1 MAHIRTS
8 QLRLGVATSAVSRGV
23 AMLSPFVTV
32 PVSLQYLGASLYG
45 AWAAALSLT
54 AVAVFADLGIGAG
67 LMTRLAKAMAE
78 NDTTRARRLISTAY
92 LALSLAV
99 IICLI
104 SLWASSL
111 SVDWAVVVGRSS
123 SAGDPEVESLT
134 LLTLSAFILNI
145 VGSLIIRVQYAM
157 QQVGRSNIWQGAA
170 SVIGIAAVLVAA
182 HIDAGSGFFIAL
194 ASFSPVC
201 VALVNTILFFAGRH
215 GRSIS
220 PRLNQ
225 FNLND
230 LKDLAGI
237 GGRFLLITVLMAM
250 TLSSD
255 NWIIAQTVS
264 LSEVTN
270 FAIPARIFAM
280 FGVITAILS
289 TPLWPLNAAAL
300 QNGDT
305 AWVRAITKKM
315 VVITSLAVGGLA
327 GIGILLGKQ
336 AIGWWLGSS
345 VIPSSTLLCGLGLMV
360 FVQAVVA
367 PLFMVQ
373 NGGGVL
379 MAQTV
384 GYSLFLIVVPVK
396 WFIATHVGSMWIPFA
411 GAILYCV
418 LVWPAAF
425 IGYRQT
431 LLRASKDHLRQMV
444 ETQ

>member
-1 MAHIRTS
+1 
-8 QLRLGVATSAVSRGV
+8 
-23 AMLSPFVTV
+23 MLSPFVTV

-78 NDTTRARRLISTAY
+78 DDTSRARRLTSTAY

-99 IICLI
+99 VICLI
-104 SLWASSL
+104 SLWVSSVFL
-111 SVDWAVVVGRSS
+111 DWAAVVGNSS
-123 SAGDPEVESLT
+123 GADDAEMESLT

-145 VGSLIIRVQYAM
+145 VGSLIIRVQYAT

-170 SVIGIAAVLVAA
+170 SFVGIAAVLAA
-182 HIDAGSGFFIAL
+182 AQIDAGSGFFIAL

-201 VALVNTILFFAGRH
+201 VALINTIFFFAGRH

-220 PRLNQ
+220 PRLSE
-225 FNLND
+225 FSLKD

-264 LSEVTN
+264 LAEVTN

-280 FGVITAILS
+280 FGVMTAILT

-300 QNGDT
+300 QNGDI
-305 AWVRAITKKM
+305 AWVRAITRKM
-315 VVITSLAVGGLA
+315 VIITSLAVGALA
-327 GIGILLGKQ
+327 GIGVLLGTD
-336 AIGWWLGSS
+336 AIGWWLSDA
-345 VIPSSTLLCGLGLMV
+345 VIPNRTLLCGLGLMV

-379 MAQTV
+379 TAQTV
-384 GYSLFLIVVPVK
+384 GYSLFLIVVPIK
-396 WFIATHVGSMWIPFA
+396 WYIAAHIGTMWIPFA
-411 GAILYCV
+411 GALLYCI

-431 LLRASKDHLRQMV
+431 LSRASNDQLRQMA
-444 ETQ
+444 EAK

>member
-1 MAHIRTS
+1 
-8 QLRLGVATSAVSRGV
+8 
-23 AMLSPFVTV
+23 MLSPFVTV

-78 NDTTRARRLISTAY
+78 DDTSRARRLISTAY

-99 IICLI
+99 VICLI
-104 SLWASSL
+104 SLWVSSL
-111 SVDWAVVVGRSS
+111 SVDWAAVVGRSS
-123 SAGDPEVESLT
+123 SANDPEVESLT

-157 QQVGRSNIWQGAA
+157 QQVGRSNMWQGAA

-182 HIDAGSGFFIAL
+182 RVAAGSEFFIAL

-201 VALVNTILFFAGRH
+201 VSLVNTILFFTGRH

-220 PRLNQ
+220 PRLSQ
-225 FNLND
+225 FSWND
-230 LKDLAGI
+230 LKDLAAI
-237 GGRFLLITVLMAM
+237 GARFLLITVLMAA

-280 FGVITAILS
+280 FGVITAILT

-305 AWVRAITKKM
+305 AWVRAITRKM
-315 VVITSLAVGGLA
+315 VIITSLSVGGLA

-336 AIGWWLGSS
+336 AIGWWLGSAI
-345 VIPSSTLLCGLGLMV
+345 VPSSTLLCGLGLMV

-384 GYSLFLIVVPVK
+384 GYSLFLIVVPLK
-396 WFIATHVGSMWIPFA
+396 WFIATHIGTMWIPFA
-411 GAILYCV
+411 GATLYCV

-431 LLRASKDHLRQMV
+431 LLRASKDHPRQMV

>member
-1 MAHIRTS
+1 
-8 QLRLGVATSAVSRGV
+8 
-23 AMLSPFVTV
+23 MLSPFVTV

-78 NDTTRARRLISTAY
+78 DDTSRARRLTSTAY

-99 IICLI
+99 VICLI
-104 SLWASSL
+104 SLWVSSL
-111 SVDWAVVVGRSS
+111 FLDWAAVVGHSS
-123 SAGDPEVESLT
+123 GADDAEVESLT

-170 SVIGIAAVLVAA
+170 SFIGIAAVLAA
-182 HIDAGSGFFIAL
+182 AQIDAGSGFFIAL
-194 ASFSPVC
+194 ASFSPVG
-201 VALVNTILFFAGRH
+201 VALINTILFFTGRL
-215 GRSIS
+215 GGSIS

-225 FNLND
+225 FSLND

-237 GGRFLLITVLMAM
+237 GGRFLLITVLMAL

-264 LSEVTN
+264 LPEVTN

-280 FGVITAILS
+280 FGVMTAILT

-300 QNGDT
+300 QNGDI
-305 AWVRAITKKM
+305 AWVRAITRKM
-315 VVITSLAVGGLA
+315 VIITSLAVGGLA
-327 GIGILLGKQ
+327 GIGILLGPE
-336 AIGWWLGSS
+336 AIRWWLSDA
-345 VIPSSTLLCGLGLMV
+345 VTPSRTLLCGLGLMV

-379 MAQTV
+379 MAQTI

-396 WFIATHVGSMWIPFA
+396 WFIAAHVGTMWIPFA
-411 GAILYCV
+411 GALLYCI
-418 LVWPAAF
+418 LIWPAAF

-431 LLRASKDHLRQMV
+431 LSRASKDQLRQMV
-444 ETQ
+444 EAK

>member
-1 MAHIRTS
+1 
-8 QLRLGVATSAVSRGV
+8 
-23 AMLSPFVTV
+23 MLSPFVTV

-78 NDTTRARRLISTAY
+78 DDTSRARRLTSTAY

-99 IICLI
+99 VICLT
-104 SLWASSL
+104 SLWVSSL
-111 SVDWAVVVGRSS
+111 FLDWAAVVGHSS
-123 SAGDPEVESLT
+123 GADDAEVESLT

-157 QQVGRSNIWQGAA
+157 QQVGRSNIWQGVA
-170 SVIGIAAVLVAA
+170 SFVGIAAVLAA
-182 HIDAGSGFFIAL
+182 AQIDAGSGFFIAL
-194 ASFSPVC
+194 ASFSPVG
-201 VALVNTILFFAGRH
+201 VALINTMLFFTGRL
-215 GRSIS
+215 GRPIS

-225 FNLND
+225 FSLND

-237 GGRFLLITVLMAM
+237 GGRFLFITVLMAV

-255 NWIIAQTVS
+255 NWIIARTVS
-264 LSEVTN
+264 LAEVTS

-280 FGVITAILS
+280 FAVMTAILT

-300 QNGDT
+300 QNGDI
-305 AWVRAITKKM
+305 AWVRAITRKM
-315 VVITSLAVGGLA
+315 VIITSLAVGALA
-327 GIGILLGKQ
+327 GIGILLGPD
-336 AIGWWLGSS
+336 AIGWWLNNA
-345 VIPSSTLLCGLGLMV
+345 VKPSPTLLCGLGLMV

-384 GYSLFLIVVPVK
+384 GYSLFLIVVPIK
-396 WFIATHVGSMWIPFA
+396 WFIAANIGTMWIPFA
-411 GAILYCV
+411 GAVLYCIV
-418 LVWPAAF
+418 VWPAAF

-431 LLRASKDHLRQMV
+431 LSRASKDQLGQLA
-444 ETQ
+444 EAK

>member
-1 MAHIRTS
+1 
-8 QLRLGVATSAVSRGV
+8 
-23 AMLSPFVTV
+23 MLSPFVTV

-78 NDTTRARRLISTAY
+78 DDTSRARRLVSTAY

-99 IICLI
+99 VICLI

-170 SVIGIAAVLVAA
+170 SVVGIVAVLVAA
-182 HIDAGSGFFIAL
+182 RIDAGSGFFIAL

-201 VALVNTILFFAGRH
+201 VALVNTLLFFAGRD

-280 FGVITAILS
+280 FGVITAILT

-305 AWVRAITKKM
+305 AWVRAITKRM
-315 VVITSLAVGGLA
+315 VIITSLSVGGLA
-327 GIGILLGKQ
+327 VIGILLGKQ
-336 AIGWWLGSS
+336 AIGWWLGSA

-384 GYSLFLIVVPVK
+384 GYILFLIVVPVK
-396 WFIATHVGSMWIPFA
+396 WFIATHIGTMWIPFA
-411 GAILYCV
+411 GAIFYCV

-431 LLRASKDHLRQMV
+431 LLRASKDHLRQIV